1 MTKFQPTSTTRIQ
14 VGALLPVSPNIVVI
28 AVADKTE
35 VEQKKKHLEFI
46 LPKTVPVPGFAAAL
60 RKLHALGHPLHII
73 TARPED
79 CRAQVIGWLAEHGI
93 GVGFGDNDIVAAVWF
108 THGFALPNAVEVAE
122 GVIKDERKKSDE
134 ALNAELQEMFK
145 QSVGQGSSGKK
156 KLKVS
161 QLFYVQALTSR
172 YYEPSTHPYSSTTT
186 TETSNQS

>member
-1 MTKFQPTSTTRIQ
+1 LKALCTTDR
-14 VGALLPVSPNIVVI
+14 
-28 AVADKTE
+28 TE

-60 RKLHALGHPLHII
+60 RKLHALGHPLHIV

-108 THGFALPNAVEVAE
+108 THGFALPNAVDDAA
-122 GVIKDERKKSDE
+122 KATDDERKKSDE

-156 KLKVS
+156 KLKVRHLTS
-161 QLFYVQALTSR
+161 SCKRLTSR
-172 YYEPSTHPYSSTTT
+172 S
-186 TETSNQS
+186 